1 MDPSGPPES
10 ANAEAVTRAV
20 SAGAR
25 TRRTASLVTPMRLP
39 FFISL
44 VTNEYF
50 DSGTRW
56 CLRERSNWLSL
67 LIGSSTAG
75 RILCPTNG
83 SFRASILRRRKS
95 GTGRERQ
102 IAERSRSFCHRS
114 RWAVQRSPGDAATPS
129 RPIGD
134 QATQRRYRQHFLGRD
149 PLRTSASTDYL
160 LKSGHR
166 PKAHLSSRKCL
177 LSPYDFVFSDALS
190 RPQARSTAS
199 LTYSKPASLHRRGTQ
214 THEKQRSTQE
224 RSMNNRGAS
233 GHKSMRPGPHPCS
246 CP

>member
-1 MDPSGPPES
+1 M
-10 ANAEAVTRAV
+10 AE
-20 SAGAR
+20 
-25 TRRTASLVTPMRLP
+25 
-39 FFISL
+39 F
-44 VTNEYF
+44 
-50 DSGTRW
+50 
-56 CLRERSNWLSL
+56 
-67 LIGSSTAG
+67 
-75 RILCPTNG
+75 
-83 SFRASILRRRKS
+83 
-95 GTGRERQ
+95 RQ
-102 IAERSRSFCHRS
+102 IANGRDHFAIARDGLYSGLPVTR
-114 RWAVQRSPGDAATPS
+114 
-129 RPIGD
+129 RPLPD
-134 QATQRRYRQHFLGRD
+134 LLPTRRQRRYRQHFLGRD

-166 PKAHLSSRKCL
+166 PKTHLSSRKCL

-190 RPQARSTAS
+190 RLQARSTAS